1 MEFKYFDFIKKK
13 SVNSAKSIFKPKDY
27 YQTQKNK
34 INKMVGELYIKNLRA
49 KIQEEERSLGRKL
62 RIKKDDYFNQINSEM
77 KSSLNEFDETMA
89 RNSIDLEKNNEDL
102 Q

>member
-1 MEFKYFDFIKKK
+1 
-13 SVNSAKSIFKPKDY
+13 
-27 YQTQKNK
+27 
-34 INKMVGELYIKNLRA
+34 
-49 KIQEEERSLGRKL
+49 LGRKL